1 MEEKKSNPIKAILYI
16 SVWVIIWGTIGSLI
30 DFPLY
35 KNKIYLEGSIY
46 QYLTFTVTAII
57 SIISAKF
64 FIRKLIYKNLY
75 LNFLIIFAGSLLS
88 LDS

>member
-1 MEEKKSNPIKAILYI
+1 MEAKKSNPIRVFLYI
-16 SVWVIIWGTIGSLI
+16 SVWVIIWGTLGSLV

-46 QYLTFTVTAII
+46 QYLTFTITAVIFLLYLQ
-57 SIISAKF
+57 SF

-75 LNFLIIFAGSLLS
+75 LNFYKKIDL
-88 LDS
+88 

>member
-1 MEEKKSNPIKAILYI
+1 MEAKKSNPIKVFLYI
-16 SVWVIIWGTIGSLI
+16 SVWVIICGNFGSLI

-35 KNKIYLEGSIY
+35 KNKIYLEGSLY

-64 FIRKLIYKNLY
+64 FYKKIDL
-75 LNFLIIFAGSLLS
+75 
-88 LDS
+88 

>member
-16 SVWVIIWGTIGSLI
+16 SVWVIIWGTFGSFI
-30 DFPLY
+30 DYPLY

-46 QYLTFTVTAII
+46 QYLIFVITAII

-64 FIRKLIYKNLY
+64 FYKKIDL
-75 LNFLIIFAGSLLS
+75 
-88 LDS
+88 